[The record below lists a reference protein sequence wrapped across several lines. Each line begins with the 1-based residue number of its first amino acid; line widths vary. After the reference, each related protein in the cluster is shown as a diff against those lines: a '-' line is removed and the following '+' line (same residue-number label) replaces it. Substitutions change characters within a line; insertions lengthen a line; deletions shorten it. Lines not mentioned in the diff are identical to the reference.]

1 MPRKKKK
8 APLFSRLRDRLS
20 SVSPRVR
27 RFWIGGCVAVVLL
40 GAVTL
45 LADEAS
51 ARLDRVIE
59 RRILEEIPHSQIVFV
74 DLPPAVSALAEGE
87 LRSLVEPFTAD
98 VWTEET
104 LCRRIGAQVR
114 TSGWIESL
122 RHVRRKPDGRIEI
135 SARYRLPVASVP
147 LGAGVALID
156 AVGTRLPGTFA
167 HQPSWPVVVGVK
179 ASAPPPGDVWVG
191 EDLQAALDLLAVL
204 GPEEFAPQVA
214 GVDVRNFGGRLDGLL
229 PHIDL
234 LTDRAGGR
242 IRWGSAIGREVEENA
257 PAQKI
262 ALLRTNF
269 HQTGRIDGG
278 YSVIDVST
286 YANEVI
292 VAGE

>member
-8 APLFSRLRDRLS
+8 ASLISRWRDRLPK
-20 SVSPRVR
+20 VGPRLR
-27 RFWIGGCVAVVLL
+27 RVWIVGCVGAIVLA
-40 GAVTL
+40 GFTL
-45 LADEAS
+45 LAGEAS
-51 ARLDRVIE
+51 ARLDRAIE
-59 RRILEEIPHSQIVFV
+59 QKLLAEIPHSQIVFV
-74 DLPPAVSALAEGE
+74 DLPAQVSALAEGE

-122 RHVRRKPDGRIEI
+122 THVRRKADGTIEI

-147 LGAGVALID
+147 MGTGVALVD
-156 AVGTRLPGTFA
+156 ALGTRLPGTYA
-167 HQPSWPVVVGVK
+167 HQPSWPVIVGVR
-179 ASAPPPGDVWVG
+179 ANAPPPGEVWSG
-191 EDLQAALDLLAVL
+191 ADLQAALDLLAVL
-204 GPEEFAPQVA
+204 GHEEFLPQVA
-214 GVDVRNFGGRLDGLL
+214 GIDVRNFDGRVDGLL

-242 IRWGSAIGREVEENA
+242 IRWGSAIGREVEENT

-262 ALLRTNF
+262 ALLRTNY

-278 YSVIDVST
+278 YAVIDVST